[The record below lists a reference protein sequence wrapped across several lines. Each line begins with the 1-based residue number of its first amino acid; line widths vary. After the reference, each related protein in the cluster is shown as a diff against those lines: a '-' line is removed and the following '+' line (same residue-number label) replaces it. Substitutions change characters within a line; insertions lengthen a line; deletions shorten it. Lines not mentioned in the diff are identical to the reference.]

1 MVCRVNL
8 DMGLCFGVNSEL
20 LRFLV
25 KDTRLNG
32 LFKIIYGIS
41 WKRFERFRSPCM
53 QFESCWQRTSHCLRR
68 GLFHEVNISRGK
80 HFACEVGESDW
91 NRIGGTQLKP
101 VGSPDSY
108 DKMTYNR
115 FCESLAQNFISLNW
129 RLTPP
134 KFTCAV
140 QFHWSCK
147 IVCQIFS

>member
-1 MVCRVNL
+1 
-8 DMGLCFGVNSEL
+8 MGLCFGVNSEL

-41 WKRFERFRSPCM
+41 WKRFERQRVSKYTSTLFAKGFARRACNLKV
-53 QFESCWQRTSHCLRR
+53 FDKRTSHCLRR

-108 DKMTYNR
+108 DKMAYNR
-115 FCESLAQNFISLNW
+115 FCESLAPNFISLN
-129 RLTPP
+129 
-134 KFTCAV
+134 
-140 QFHWSCK
+140 
-147 IVCQIFS
+147 